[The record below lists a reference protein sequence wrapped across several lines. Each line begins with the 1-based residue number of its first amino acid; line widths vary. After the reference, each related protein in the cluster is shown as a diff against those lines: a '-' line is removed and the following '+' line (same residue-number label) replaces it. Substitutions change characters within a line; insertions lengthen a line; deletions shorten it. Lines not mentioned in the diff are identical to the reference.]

1 VQTLSTEYSAEL
13 EQLRLD
19 VRGMGEAKGAYESQ
33 ENRLHHELIRQK
45 AELDG
50 AIIKLQAD
58 NEELK
63 LKLKQNC
70 GTIIKL
76 QAENEELQQKLKQ
89 HLFAASED
97 GTCELEQLRTLRSR
111 FQETHAL
118 LEAAIKERRAGGV
131 CAQLSALRP
140 AVSTAPSSRSAAQF
154 ASDEQ
159 QLNILKT
166 SEMEKAALKEVHA
179 RQMCEMQAEVI
190 ELRVRVDAREE
201 EVTRLTDVL
210 AKQIGAT
217 QAIARDAR
225 LYALDHDHKLVANQ
239 KLDNARVQGLAAQV
253 EELHVLH

>member
-1 VQTLSTEYSAEL
+1 MRHKKTGCITSLFDRKRSLTAPSSHC
-13 EQLRLD
+13 RP
-19 VRGMGEAKGAYESQ
+19 
-33 ENRLHHELIRQK
+33 
-45 AELDG
+45 
-50 AIIKLQAD
+50 D

-76 QAENEELQQKLKQ
+76 QAENEELKLK
-89 HLFAASED
+89 LS
-97 GTCELEQLRTLRSR
+97 
-111 FQETHAL
+111 
-118 LEAAIKERRAGGV
+118 KERDAAGV
-131 CAQLSALRP
+131 CAQLC
-140 AVSTAPSSRSAAQF
+140 STAPSSRSAAQF

-166 SEMEKAALKEVHA
+166 SELEKAALKEVHA

-217 QAIARDAR
+217 QADCP
-225 LYALDHDHKLVANQ
+225 
-239 KLDNARVQGLAAQV
+239 
-253 EELHVLH
+253 